1 VLGAGFS
8 VVQFIVVFLL
18 VLAIL
23 WFFYGRK

>member
-18 VLAIL
+18 VLATL

>member
-23 WFFYGRK
+23 WFFFGRK